1 MPLVAGI
8 DSSTQSCKVV
18 VRDAAT
24 GRLVREGSAPHP
36 TGTEVDPE
44 HWWTALGEALAQAG
58 GLDDVEAVSVGGQQ
72 HGMVCLDDQ
81 GRVLRPALLW
91 NDTRSAQA
99 ADDLVVELGDGDPVV
114 GAARWADATGS
125 VPVAAFTI
133 TKLRWLANHEPDL
146 ARRVAAVALP
156 HDWLTWRLSGAASL
170 DTLTTDRSD
179 ASGTGYL
186 DPVSGDYRRDLLGR
200 ALLCDDSTA
209 DRIVL
214 PRVLGPRATAGRG
227 DPAAGRAHL
236 LLAPGCGDNAG
247 AALGLGLAVG
257 ETSVSLGTSGVVAAV
272 SATPTSDPSGAVS
285 GFADATGHYL
295 PLACTLN
302 AARVLDA
309 TATLLGVDHEG
320 LSDLALA
327 AGPGA
332 GGLVHVPYLEGER
345 TPNLP
350 TATGS
355 LHGMTL
361 ASMTRENL
369 ARAAVEGVLCLMA
382 DGIDAVRAQ
391 GVTIERVTL
400 IGGGARSAAVR
411 ALAPAVLGVP
421 VVVPA
426 PGEYVALGAARQA
439 AWALS
444 GDLAPP
450 AWQVLDVETLNG
462 DPTPHVLERYR
473 EAAATV
479 ADTPPGLTDP
489 RTTRHP
495 DGWSPFVPLG
505 DDNHSPRAA
514 GSS

>member
-1 MPLVAGI
+1 M
-8 DSSTQSCKVV
+8 
-18 VRDAAT
+18 
-24 GRLVREGSAPHP
+24 
-36 TGTEVDPE
+36 
-44 HWWTALGEALAQAG
+44 
-58 GLDDVEAVSVGGQQ
+58 
-72 HGMVCLDDQ
+72 
-81 GRVLRPALLW
+81 LRPALLW

-125 VPVAAFTI
+125 VPVASFTV
-133 TKLRWLANHEPDL
+133 TKLRWLANHEPDQASAGGSRGAPPRL
-146 ARRVAAVALP
+146 AHLATVGGRVARHARPPTAPTPRAPATSTPSPATTAATCSVGRSAATTAP
-156 HDWLTWRLSGAASL
+156 LTGSCCRACS
-170 DTLTTDRSD
+170 
-179 ASGTGYL
+179 
-186 DPVSGDYRRDLLGR
+186 GR
-200 ALLCDDSTA
+200 A
-209 DRIVL
+209 R
-214 PRVLGPRATAGRG
+214 TAGHG

-361 ASMTRENL
+361 ANMTRENL

-450 AWQVLDVETLNG
+450 AWQVLDVETLKG

-479 ADTPPGLTDP
+479 ADTL
-489 RTTRHP
+489 RH
-495 DGWSPFVPLG
+495 
-505 DDNHSPRAA
+505 
-514 GSS
+514 